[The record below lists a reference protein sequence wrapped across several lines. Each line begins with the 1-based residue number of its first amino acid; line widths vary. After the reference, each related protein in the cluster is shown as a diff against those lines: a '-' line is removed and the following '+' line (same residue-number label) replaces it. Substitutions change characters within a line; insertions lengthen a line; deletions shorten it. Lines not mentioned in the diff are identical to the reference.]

1 MPTPKPPTDEG
12 STLREREIVAG
23 WRETGRLL
31 EAHRWAELA
40 AQSPEDSR
48 QAAFDMLQLGGML
61 PADPA
66 REQGSGLIEMQR
78 IFARWHERER
88 G

>member
-1 MPTPKPPTDEG
+1 MAKTREPNAA
-12 STLREREIVAG
+12 REREIVVG

-31 EAHRWAELA
+31 EARRWAELA
-40 AQSPEDSR
+40 AQSPAESR

-66 REQGSGLIEMQR
+66 REHGSGLIEMQR
-78 IFARWHERER
+78 IFARWRKHGRD
-88 G
+88 